1 MASFPKVNEQMDRIR
16 DGALEIIPEADLVR
30 KLERSAREEQPLV
43 IKQGFDPTRPDLH
56 IGHAVS
62 MRKLRTFQELGHD
75 VVFVVGDYTGRVG
88 DPSGRSETRPRL
100 SGEEI
105 DRNARTYAEQ
115 AGRILD
121 VSRVRIEFN
130 SSWLAPLDLAR
141 ILELTATYTVAR
153 MLERDDFAK
162 RYAEG
167 RAISMVEFMYPLLQ
181 AYDSVAL
188 GADVELGGTDQKF
201 NLLVGRTVQERFGQ
215 EPQVCLIMPLLRG
228 TDGEQK
234 MSKSYDNYIGITE
247 PPEEQFGK
255 TMSIPDSLIEE
266 WLRLAVPPH
275 PGDDLEEQA
284 ARARTHPY
292 EAKRELARRLVTLFH
307 GSGDADA
314 AEAHFDRL
322 FREGGIPE
330 NIPVVDVSLAVP
342 GLRYE
347 TGRGVWLAGLLVAAG
362 LASSNSEA
370 TRLLE
375 QGAVSVDEQRVT
387 DRGAYHP
394 VRDGHSPVLRRG
406 RRHFARV
413 RFVS

>member
-1 MASFPKVNEQMDRIR
+1 MDAIR
-16 DGALEIIPEADLVR
+16 EGALEIIPEDDLVR
-30 KLERSAREEQPLV
+30 KLERSLRTRTPLC

-62 MRKLRTFQELGHD
+62 MRKLHTFQELGHD
-75 VVFVVGDYTGRVG
+75 VVFVVGDYTGRIG
-88 DPSGRSETRPRL
+88 DPSGRSETRPHL

-121 VSRVRIEFN
+121 VERVRIEFN
-130 SSWLAPLDLAR
+130 SRWLAPLDLAN

-162 RYAEG
+162 RYADG

-188 GADVELGGTDQKF
+188 RADVELGGTDQKF
-201 NLLVGRTVQERFGQ
+201 NLLVGRTVQERYDQ

-234 MSKSYDNYIGITE
+234 MSKSYDNYIGIAE
-247 PPEEQFGK
+247 APEDQFGK
-255 TMSIPDSLIEE
+255 TMSIPDTLLEE
-266 WLRLAVPPH
+266 WIRLALPAPAE
-275 PGDDLEEQA
+275 GLEA
-284 ARARTHPY
+284 ALDRARTDPY
-292 EAKRELARRLVTLFH
+292 QAKRGLARRLVVAFH
-307 GSGDADA
+307 GEDAAAA

-322 FREGGIPE
+322 FREGGVPDEIPGVE
-330 NIPVVDVSLAVP
+330 VDLDDP
-342 GLRYE
+342 GVRYDPE
-347 TGRGVWLAGLLVAAG
+347 RGVWLAGLLCAAG
-362 LASSNSEA
+362 LAGSNSEA

-375 QGAVSVDEQRVT
+375 QGAVTVDDQRIQ
-387 DRGAYHP
+387 DRNAYVP
-394 VRDGHSPVLRRG
+394 VGPGHEPVLRRG
-406 RRHFARV
+406 KRHFARV
-413 RFVS
+413 RFISGSR